1 MNFYQSFVDYEL
13 GEMMIVL
20 ISIRMLVRTAH
31 DTGQEISAV
40 FSALPTQETLIAQ
53 IRALERQTQIQIQ
66 LEIQIHWRVCWP
78 PKQW

>member
-1 MNFYQSFVDYEL
+1 MNLYQSFVDYKL

-66 LEIQIHWRVCWP
+66 LEIQIH
-78 PKQW
+78 